1 MPTKKPTLSDRVAQ
15 LERQLAEMRDLLAP
29 QSKAV
34 AVPEPAKAMAA
45 AAAAAASAPVP
56 AVVAKPVAAPV
67 PKPAPKQEEGVSP
80 EILAVI
86 TAAVAHF
93 LGKSFRIRSARLV
106 HPAGSNPWA
115 QQGRVFIQASHNLA
129 LQR

>member
-15 LERQLAEMRDLLAP
+15 LERQLADMRELLAKR
-29 QSKAV
+29 SKAG

-45 AAAAAASAPVP
+45 AAAATTVPMPVVSAKPAAAP
-56 AVVAKPVAAPV
+56 AAKSVAKR
-67 PKPAPKQEEGVSP
+67 EEGVSP

-93 LGKSFRIRSARLV
+93 LGKSFRIRSAHLV

>member
-15 LERQLAEMRDLLAP
+15 LERQLAEMRELLAA
-29 QSKAV
+29 QGNTVSS
-34 AVPEPAKAMAA
+34 PEPPKAMAA
-45 AAAAAASAPVP
+45 AAAASTAAMPVVP
-56 AVVAKPVAAPV
+56 AKPTPVAVA
-67 PKPAPKQEEGVSP
+67 KPAPKQDEGVSP

-93 LGKSFRIRSARLV
+93 LGKSFRIRSARLI
-106 HPAGSNPWA
+106 HPVGTSSWA

>member
-15 LERQLAEMRDLLAP
+15 LERQLTEIRDLIATQGAKP
-29 QSKAV
+29 AAS
-34 AVPEPAKAMAA
+34 PEPLKAQAA
-45 AAAAAASAPVP
+45 AVAAASAPVP
-56 AVVAKPVAAPV
+56 TVPVKPAPVAL
-67 PKPAPKQEEGVSP
+67 PKPAAKQEEGVSP

-86 TAAVAHF
+86 TAAVTHF

-106 HPAGSNPWA
+106 HPVGNSSWA
-115 QQGRVFIQASHNLA
+115 QQGRVFIQASHNLS